1 MNNALTRRTVSA
13 LAAIIP
19 LTLLTAACG
28 SEKKDPQS
36 AVPTNPTTAR
46 RGYPLD
52 PVKKGMTIAFVPK
65 QLEGSLYFAA
75 AGDGGRAVVEK
86 LSSTYKEVGT
96 SESTDTEGQVKYIN
110 QLADEGVDAIV
121 VSAQDPD
128 ALCGALKRAMDKGIP
143 VVTYDSDTRPEC
155 RNAFVSPAD
164 PDQLTFPLV
173 QSLARQIDYK
183 GDIAILSASKSATN
197 QNNWI
202 EFMKEDLNTDP
213 RYSSIK
219 LVTVAY
225 GDDDTDKSYRLT
237 GSLLKEYPKLKAIIA
252 PTSVGISAAARYLS
266 QSPHK
271 GKVKLT
277 GLGTPNS
284 MREYVKDGTVES
296 FELWDPTE
304 LGKLAA
310 WTAESLASGQIT
322 GREGQGFRGMNGQ
335 LFVLGKNGVVN
346 LGDPTVFTS
355 KNINKY
361 NF

>member
-1 MNNALTRRTVSA
+1 MNNVMTRRTVSA
-13 LAAIIP
+13 LAAIVP

-28 SEKKDPQS
+28 SENEEPKS
-36 AVPTNPTTAR
+36 AAPTNPTTAR

-52 PVKKGMTIAFVPK
+52 PIKTAMTIAFVPK
-65 QLEGSLYFAA
+65 QLGGNLYFAA
-75 AGDGGRAVVEK
+75 ASKGGREVVEK
-86 LSSTYKEVGT
+86 LGSTYKEVGT
-96 SESTDTEGQVKYIN
+96 SDSTDTAGQVKYIN
-110 QLADEGVDAIV
+110 QLTDEGVDAIV

-128 ALCGALKRAMDKGIP
+128 ALCGALKHAMGKGIP

-164 PDQLTFPLV
+164 PDQLTFPMVL
-173 QSLARQIDYK
+173 SLAQQIDYK
-183 GDIAILSASKSATN
+183 GDIAILSASESATN

-202 EFMKEDLNTDP
+202 KYMKEDLDTDP

-219 LVTVAY
+219 LVTVVY
-225 GDDDTDKSYRLT
+225 GDDDSDKSYTLT
-237 GSLLKEYPKLKAIIA
+237 GSLLKKYPNLKGIIA
-252 PTSVGISAAARYLS
+252 PTSVGITSAAKYLS
-266 QSPHK
+266 QSPSK

-277 GLGTPNS
+277 GLGTPNG

-296 FELWDPTE
+296 FELWDPSE

-322 GREGQGFRGMNGQ
+322 GREGQGLRGMGGQ

-346 LGDPTVFTS
+346 LGDPTAFTA

>member
-1 MNNALTRRTVSA
+1 MTRRTASA
-13 LAAIIP
+13 LAFITSLA
-19 LTLLTAACG
+19 LLTAACG
-28 SEKKDPQS
+28 NENEDPES
-36 AVPTNPTTAR
+36 AVPTNPITGK
-46 RGYPLD
+46 RGYPLH
-52 PVKKGMTIAFVPK
+52 PIEKGKTIAFVPK
-65 QLEGSLYFAA
+65 QLGGSLYFSAA
-75 AGDGGRAVVEK
+75 SEGGREVVEK
-86 LSSTYKEVGT
+86 LGSTFKEVGT
-96 SESTDTEGQVKYIN
+96 HGSTDTAGQVKYIK
-110 QLADEGVDAIV
+110 QLTDEGVDAIV

-128 ALCGALKRAMDKGIP
+128 ALCNALKHAMDKGIP

-173 QSLARQIDYK
+173 ESLAQQIDYK

-202 EFMKEDLNTDP
+202 KHMKDDLSTDP
-213 RYSSIK
+213 RYTQIK
-219 LVTVAY
+219 LVSIAY
-225 GDDDTDKSYRLT
+225 GDDDADKSYRLT
-237 GSLLKEYPKLKAIIA
+237 GSLLKKYPNLKAIMA

-266 QSPHK
+266 QSPSK

-277 GLGTPNS
+277 GLGAPNS

-296 FELWDPTE
+296 FELWDPAQ

-310 WTAESLASGQIT
+310 WTAEAIVSGQIT
-322 GREGQGFRGMNGQ
+322 GRDGQAFRAMNGQ
-335 LFVLGKNGVVN
+335 LFVLQTNGVIN
-346 LGDPTVFTS
+346 LGDPTVFTI

>member
-1 MNNALTRRTVSA
+1 MTRRTTSA
-13 LAAIIP
+13 LAVIVP
-19 LTLLTAACG
+19 LALLTAACG
-28 SEKKDPQS
+28 SDNKDPKS
-36 AVPTNPTTAR
+36 VVPTNPTTAR

-52 PVKKGMTIAFVPK
+52 PIKKGLTIGFVPK
-65 QLEGSLYFAA
+65 QLGGSLYFSAA
-75 AGDGGRAVVEK
+75 SEGGRKVVEK
-86 LSSTYKEVGT
+86 LNSTFKEVGT
-96 SESTDTEGQVKYIN
+96 PDSTDTKGQVKYIN
-110 QLADEGVDAIV
+110 QLTDEGVDAIV

-173 QSLARQIDYK
+173 QSLAEQIHYK
-183 GDIAILSASKSATN
+183 GDIAILSASESATN

-202 EFMKEDLNTDP
+202 KHMKEDLNTDP
-213 RYSSIK
+213 RYSDIR

-225 GDDDTDKSYRLT
+225 GDDNADKSYQLT
-237 GSLLKEYPKLKAIIA
+237 GSLLKEYPNLKAIIA
-252 PTSVGISAAARYLS
+252 PTSIGISAAAQYLS
-266 QSPHK
+266 KSPSK

-284 MREYVKDGTVES
+284 MRKYVKDGTVES

-310 WTAESLASGQIT
+310 WTAESIASGQIT
-322 GREGQGFRGMNGQ
+322 GREGQGLRAMNGQ
-335 LFVLGKNGVVN
+335 LFVLGKNGVIN
-346 LGDPTVFTS
+346 LGDPTVFTI
-355 KNINKY
+355 KNIDKY